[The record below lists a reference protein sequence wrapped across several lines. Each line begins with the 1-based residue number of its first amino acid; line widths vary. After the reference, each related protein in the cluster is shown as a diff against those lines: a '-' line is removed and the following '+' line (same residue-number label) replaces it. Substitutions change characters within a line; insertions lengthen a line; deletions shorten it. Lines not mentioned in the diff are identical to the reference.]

1 MLNGTAALSASILLR
16 LIVHDLCLHD
26 CYKKKLLTL
35 TGAADKHVD
44 LSSYSIFFL
53 FRDVILEQG
62 LFHLALAQ

>member
-1 MLNGTAALSASILLR
+1 MLNGTVALSASILLR

-44 LSSYSIFFL
+44 LSSYSIFF
-53 FRDVILEQG
+53 FLEMLSLNKG
-62 LFHLALAQ
+62 YFT

>member
-44 LSSYSIFFL
+44 LSSYSIFSF
-53 FRDVILEQG
+53 
-62 LFHLALAQ
+62 

>member
-44 LSSYSIFFL
+44 LSS
-53 FRDVILEQG
+53 RDVILEQG